1 MKAAAKQKL
10 WDVETEMNIKQSEN
24 VPASKMVP
32 DITVK
37 LSHAFVS

>member
-10 WDVETEMNIKQSEN
+10 WDVETEMSIKQSKN

-32 DITVK
+32 DIRVK
-37 LSHAFVS
+37 LPHASVS